1 MVKGEGQAPL
11 SPFTPR
17 PSPFAIMTFRVLG
30 PHERG
35 RFAPE
40 AWGHLLAL
48 SGSGS
53 LNAAELE
60 HIIERALI
68 QIDGRIALDD
78 LRSLMEGAG
87 FGEQADGDQQQTV
100 H

>member
-1 MVKGEGQAPL
+1 
-11 SPFTPR
+11 
-17 PSPFAIMTFRVLG
+17 MTFRVMG

-48 SGSGS
+48 SGSGV
-53 LNAAELE
+53 LNPAELE
-60 HIIERALI
+60 HVIERALMHV
-68 QIDGRIALDD
+68 DGRIALDD

-87 FGEQADGDQQQTV
+87 FVEANAGEQSPTV

>member
-1 MVKGEGQAPL
+1 M
-11 SPFTPR
+11 S
-17 PSPFAIMTFRVLG
+17 FRILG
-30 PHERG
+30 PHERS

-48 SGSGS
+48 NGSGAI
-53 LNAAELE
+53 NAAELE

-68 QIDGRIALDD
+68 QFDGRIALDD
-78 LRSLMEGAG
+78 LRALLEGTGLAG
-87 FGEQADGDQQQTV
+87 GGEGGSTQTV

>member
-1 MVKGEGQAPL
+1 
-11 SPFTPR
+11 
-17 PSPFAIMTFRVLG
+17 MTFRILG

-48 SGSGS
+48 TGSGAI
-53 LNAAELE
+53 NAAELE

-68 QIDGRIALDD
+68 QFDGRIALDD
-78 LRSLMEGAG
+78 LRALLEGAG
-87 FGEQADGDQQQTV
+87 LVGGGDGGDNQTV

>member
-1 MVKGEGQAPL
+1 M
-11 SPFTPR
+11 
-17 PSPFAIMTFRVLG
+17 IRVLG

-48 SGSGS
+48 SGSGA
-53 LNAAELE
+53 LDPAELE
-60 HIIERALI
+60 QVIERAMV
-68 QIDGRIALDD
+68 QFDGRIALDD
-78 LRSLMEGAG
+78 LRAMMEGGG
-87 FGEQADGDQQQTV
+87 FSEQGPAAESQTV